1 MKHLTL
7 SIENVKK
14 DCVKLANKI
23 EKSNFNPDCVIY
35 IKTGG
40 YLVGKGISDYF
51 NVQLKGFRISREGNN
66 MKSKVSFIL
75 KMLPKFLKNIL
86 RELEFKSGIHNKRS
100 KRVVTEVDNEL
111 VKGSNVLLVDD
122 SIDTGNTIICAI
134 DFLKKCYG
142 NDINIKVVGLNKFK
156 LSEKKVSTDYYI
168 YEDSII
174 IYPWS
179 KDSREYNEFKKIINS

>member
-7 SIENVKK
+7 SIENVKR

-23 EKSNFNPDCVIY
+23 EKSNFKPDCIIY

-40 YLVGKGISDYF
+40 YLVGKGIADYF
-51 NVQLKGFRISREGNN
+51 NIQLKGFRISREGNH

-100 KRVVTEVDNEL
+100 KRVVTEIDNGL
-111 VKGSNVLLVDD
+111 VKGTNILLVDD
-122 SIDTGNTIICAI
+122 SIDTGNTIICATN
-134 DFLKKCYG
+134 FLKKYYG

-179 KDSREYNEFKKIINS
+179 KDSREYDKFKKIINS